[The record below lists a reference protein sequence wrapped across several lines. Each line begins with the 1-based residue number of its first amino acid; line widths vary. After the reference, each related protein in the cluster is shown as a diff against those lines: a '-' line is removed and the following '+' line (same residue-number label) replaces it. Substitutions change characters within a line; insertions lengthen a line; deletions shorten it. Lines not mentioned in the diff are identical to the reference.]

1 MNSKSLEKFVLLLEK
16 QFYNIDIPTRICIKE
31 KFDRSMF
38 LTNERVS
45 SSKIFLAL
53 SDIEQNIIFRAFL
66 LEDKK
71 TNLLGEIKKIDK

>member
-38 LTNERVS
+38 LTNEQIS

-71 TNLLGEIKKIDK
+71 LVYQAR